1 MRYFNI
7 DEFDSPD
14 IKGSGR
20 NMDTTF
26 LSMLD
31 EARGI
36 AKIPFKINSAWRSV
50 NHNKRTGGVPGSSH
64 LVGLAVDIHCVNSR
78 DRFLIINALQNV
90 GIRRIGIGN
99 TFIHADIDTSK
110 PHNLIWLY

>member
-36 AKIPFKINSAWRSV
+36 AKIPFKINSGYRTLK
-50 NHNKRTGGVPGSSH
+50 HNTKIHGVANSSH
-64 LVGLAVDIHCVNSR
+64 LKGLAVDIHCVNSR
-78 DRFLIINALQNV
+78 NRWIIVNALQNV

-110 PHNLIWLY
+110 AQNLIWLY